1 MEQRTKE
8 PGATLTLPGD
18 NPLVYLSSHYIQ
30 TKEYLEAI
38 VASTSDAICTT
49 DMKGNVIFFSPGA
62 ERMLGVPAS
71 EVVGLPVHRLYENGR
86 EEAKKIMKEL
96 FEHGSFSNHEM
107 VIVSKGK
114 RTHISMSG
122 AFLKDK
128 NGKRIGTLGIS
139 KDISERV
146 ELERRLR
153 ELSITDNLTGLF
165 NQRHFRERALAE
177 IQRAKRQRLKLSLVL
192 IDLDHFKQVNDEMGH
207 LEGDRILR
215 RAAETISKSIR
226 GGVDVAFRY
235 GGDEFIVLL
244 PGSALR
250 KAEIVARRVQQAFEA
265 QPERSLV
272 TFSFGVACLR
282 PGDNVDELIHRADER
297 MYRAKRARRKS

>member
-1 MEQRTKE
+1 VTI
-8 PGATLTLPGD
+8 PGD

-49 DMKGNVIFFSPGA
+49 DMKGKVIFFSPGA

-71 EVVGLPVHRLYENGR
+71 EVVGLPVHKIYENGR
-86 EEAKKIMKEL
+86 EEAKKIMKL
-96 FEHGSFSNHEM
+96 LLDHGSFANHEM
-107 VIVSKGK
+107 VVVGKG
-114 RTHISMSG
+114 RRVHVSMSG

-165 NQRHFRERALAE
+165 NQRHFRERAQAE
-177 IQRAKRQRLKLSLVL
+177 IQRAKRQHLKLSMVLV
-192 IDLDHFKQVNDEMGH
+192 DLDHFKRVNDELGH

-244 PGSALR
+244 PGSGL
-250 KAEIVARRVQQAFEA
+250 KKSEIVARRIQQAFEA
-265 QPERSLV
+265 HPEKSAV
-272 TFSFGVACLR
+272 TFSYGVSCLR
-282 PGDNVDELIHRADER
+282 PGDTVDDLIHRSDER
-297 MYRAKRARRKS
+297 MYRAKKSRRRA